1 MVKQDRTVKILYG
14 SAPGR
19 LITRGMLAVGVPR
32 LIASYLR
39 SPVSR
44 PRIKRFIR
52 KNRIDMTPYEKKKYS
67 SFADFFARK
76 KENVT
81 FDSDPASLISPC
93 DAYLSFCPI
102 ERDGSF
108 VIKGTPYRLRDLI
121 GETEDADALCGGL
134 CLIFRL
140 SVDDYHRYIW
150 FDGGYVGDDVYTEGK
165 LHSVQPICCEKYP
178 VYRMNRR
185 RRQRFESDGFGLCY
199 LVEVGA
205 LAVGGI
211 VNDAED
217 RRVSRGEEMGH
228 FELCGSTVVLLL
240 GKGRAELLREIAD
253 AASREGEVKVRQ
265 GQVIGRAAGGK
276 KNEG

>member
-1 MVKQDRTVKILYG
+1 MVKQDRTIKVLYG
-14 SAPGR
+14 SAAGR
-19 LITRGMLAVGVPR
+19 ALTKGLLAAGAPR

-39 SPVSR
+39 SPASR

-52 KNRIDMTPYEKKKYS
+52 KNGIDMTPYEKKDYA
-67 SFADFFARK
+67 SFADFFVRK

-81 FDSDPASLISPC
+81 FDGDPASLISPC

-102 ERDGSF
+102 EKDGSF
-108 VIKGTPYRLRDLI
+108 IIKGTPYSLRDLI

-140 SVDDYHRYIW
+140 SVKDYHRYIW

-178 VYRMNRR
+178 VYRLNRR

-199 LVEVGA
+199 LIEVGA

-211 VNDAED
+211 VNEAED
-217 RRVSRGEEMGH
+217 RRVARGEEMGH

-240 GKGRAELLREIAD
+240 GKERAELLPEIKD
-253 AASREGEVKVRQ
+253 AALKDGEVKVRQ
-265 GQVIGRAAGGK
+265 GEVIGRAA
-276 KNEG
+276 EQ